1 MSYSY
6 SNLLDGGLPGGLSNA
21 QLRAAIEEALG
32 LWATYAPLHFVEWVD
47 SGPPPSDESYSA
59 PTSPK
64 LRIGHH
70 FIDGDPTVTSDV
82 LAHAYTPFGTG
93 LHGDVHF
100 DNGNTWT
107 LDDTAPGGVVDIIEI
122 AVHEIGHALGLDHE
136 DPSNA
141 TAIMN
146 PSYGNRYSGPGSAFL
161 FQDDI
166 DGIRAIYG
174 EGVGSVTPLAP
185 DEATFGVN
193 MVRNPG
199 AEQGFEYWTL
209 GSVGGMEVRNYG
221 GTDVPS
227 LDNLPPGSGRNLWYG
242 GDDESLSA
250 IGQELPFDFPAGLID
265 SGAVTIDFSAYL
277 GGWAHQ
283 NDSGKGTLW
292 FRGEELD
299 DVIAVAELNG
309 PSPAER
315 EGITKLIY
323 KELNNIAVPAGTRR
337 LTVGI
342 ESRSPDG
349 NDADG
354 TIDNVSVVYNL
365 GEPGSGNSNI
375 WIIPEDIDFGV
386 DPFDL
391 QIPAGV
397 SVEFLGNLAGQDLIV
412 SSGGDGSTL
421 TFGGQL
427 SFPFVE
433 IGDNV
438 RARLEN
444 TATVDDSYIEVN
456 AGSLEIHSPLAQ
468 NGVSVDVGPGG
479 SASGSGFLG
488 ASGVDGE
495 LNFQQGALHLPGTSP
510 GKFVS
515 GNLWYEPGSTLEIE
529 LDGVIAG
536 TGYDQLDVNGTIE
549 VAGANLNID
558 LGYTPADGQEFFII
572 DNDGT
577 DPVVGTF
584 AGLPEGA
591 AFDVDGKRFF
601 ITYTGGDGNDVVLRR
616 NRQPVSAPQS
626 ETVDEDTLL
635 YSSVIVTDPD
645 SDGMTLSV
653 QTPPAHAGSFNFN
666 PDGSFTYQAN
676 EHYSGSDSF
685 QYIADDG
692 DKQSV
697 LTVNIDVTPVADV
710 PTFSVADLTGDE
722 GTVHMLPITSSL
734 VDTDGSE
741 SLEIRVEGVPSG
753 TLLNQGTLDPGTGDW
768 LLTPSQLDGL
778 TLESPDN
785 ATFTLTVTAT
795 ATEAANGDFASTTD
809 TMLVTVENVA
819 PTLSFSDHIAGSQL
833 LREWTNFITI
843 TDPGYDDSAQGTSE
857 TFTYIIDW
865 DDATAND
872 TGDVTVDAV
881 GTLPVGEDPSVLTKG
896 SFDASHTYAEDG
908 RYDVTVTVTD
918 DDGGVTVASFEV
930 RVMIRL
936 LDVVYTS
943 EEVVL
948 TFTDPIDGSTV
959 THGSVRIMGSQSGL
973 VNDDTANFTV
983 VGPTVTVP
991 LLHAPFPG
999 EELTL
1004 ILPADRDEVNKPGVW
1019 SARSNP
1025 IYQPEIYTQ
1034 LGNVTAGTGNWVRTR
1049 VSDDFGLT
1057 PTNIGDLN
1065 RDGVLDVL
1073 DSTHYALQEGAS
1085 WTWEP
1090 VIEWNSDA
1098 PDLVDLADINGDGVL
1113 EPFGWDYFSA
1123 DASAYADFDLD
1134 GELEQFYSPWSSA
1147 ATLANFERD
1156 GQAEDPIVTPDG
1168 FFWSGSETS
1177 GIVTGDFDGD
1187 GDIDVLR
1194 DIWMWLNP
1202 IRNPPADGVTVHSF
1216 ASPALLPTAGSFGYD
1231 ILEIDVADLNAD
1243 GRDDLVVRTV
1253 DRVAVALAPAG
1264 DFVTP
1269 TGIGW
1274 PEQIAFEDF
1283 SPNVFYGSEV
1293 IDFDS
1298 DGDLDLAMMYTPQS
1312 GVSGTYFYENDG
1324 LGGLTYH
1331 STYSYSTVF
1340 SDPTAADINNDGAVD
1355 LVFDNG
1361 TALLNAPT
1369 GNGARVGE
1377 MMLFAAS
1384 NQRPS
1389 GGLGTHFDFEGDS
1402 GVAAQ
1407 ASGST
1412 LAPSVTLWN
1421 REAGVWSEAAQFD
1434 LSLDPF
1440 DTFIDV
1446 ASTDSAAAVTT
1457 YYYDSLSFEYF
1468 TTLNFYNRQGDGT
1481 WLAAESFDFGNFY
1494 GSVDIDGDR
1503 AVVYVDDGSFG
1514 GEART
1519 FERDG
1524 AGVWSETTTATVTG
1538 LPDLSYG
1545 SLQLDGDYLFV
1556 SQPYTQTTVG
1566 VDTYPGNIEVY
1577 QWNGSGWTHLSQILP
1592 AVGNTWGIG
1601 YSFDYDNGRL
1611 VADVGQNELAVYS
1624 TTDHTTWTVEQQWT
1638 MATDV
1643 YNNSSLALSGDLL
1656 AIGDQ
1661 VDDEQNPGAGAVN
1674 LYRYDETGGWQ
1685 FDRKIVDTASESSG
1699 FSAEQLGIVDFN
1711 GNELW
1716 IGSPLDEQEFTDA
1729 GSLFLWVDE
1738 QATGPALPGD
1748 YNQDGTVNLADYTV
1762 WRNNLGA
1769 SVAAYEGADG
1779 DGDGLVNVG
1788 DQQVWKDH
1796 FGQSLPAAVEAPLA
1810 AAISSAAAAEPSD
1823 LATDAAFAM
1832 YLTPS
1837 AESTD
1842 SSKSVS
1848 SSTEGDA
1855 GDAQSQDLLL
1865 RRELVQ
1871 PLSRKATATG
1881 VQTESRENEQESVA
1895 SSLELA
1901 WNEL

>member
-1 MSYSY
+1 M
-6 SNLLDGGLPGGLSNA
+6 LTTD
-21 QLRAAIEEALG
+21 
-32 LWATYAPLHFVEWVD
+32 
-47 SGPPPSDESYSA
+47 
-59 PTSPK
+59 
-64 LRIGHH
+64 
-70 FIDGDPTVTSDV
+70 
-82 LAHAYTPFGTG
+82 
-93 LHGDVHF
+93 
-100 DNGNTWT
+100 
-107 LDDTAPGGVVDIIEI
+107 
-122 AVHEIGHALGLDHE
+122 
-136 DPSNA
+136 
-141 TAIMN
+141 
-146 PSYGNRYSGPGSAFL
+146 
-161 FQDDI
+161 
-166 DGIRAIYG
+166 
-174 EGVGSVTPLAP
+174 
-185 DEATFGVN
+185 FGVN
-193 MVRNPG
+193 VVLNPG
-199 AEQGFEYWTL
+199 AEEGVLHWDL
-209 GSVGGMEVRNYG
+209 GYHGEGLWVVDYH
-221 GTDVPS
+221 DVNVPAM
-227 LDNLPPGSGRNLWYG
+227 PPAAGLGNSLWYG
-242 GDDESLSA
+242 SDSNGENDRGLA
-250 IGQELPFDFPAGLID
+250 QEIDIDFPHDLID
-265 SGAVTIDFSAYL
+265 SGALSVDFSAYL
-277 GGWAHQ
+277 GGFQTENEAG
-283 NDSGKGTLW
+283 NASLW
-292 FRGEELD
+292 FRD
-299 DVIAVAELNG
+299 DDFNVIEIFDISEGGFIPQVFGLQG

-315 EGITKLIY
+315 NNQTTLIRR
-323 KELNNIAVPAGTRR
+323 EWNDIPVPPGTRR
-337 LTVGI
+337 ANVLIGS
-342 ESRSPDG
+342 ERDG
-349 NDADG
+349 EMGHNEG
-354 TIDNVSVVYNL
+354 TIDNVSVIYRL
-365 GEPGSGNSNI
+365 GSASTGNSNV
-375 WIIPEDIDFGV
+375 WTVPGDIDFGTS
-386 DPFDL
+386 PWSL

-397 SVEFLGNLAGQDLIV
+397 TVVFEGDIGGQNLTISGVGQ
-412 SSGGDGSTL
+412 GSEVVYR
-421 TFGGQL
+421 GQL

-433 IGDNV
+433 VGGNA

-444 TATVDDSYIEVN
+444 TATINGGTMTVP
-456 AGSLEIHSPLAQ
+456 AGTLDIYSPLAQ

-479 SASGSGFLG
+479 SISGTGFLG
-488 ASGVDGE
+488 ASGDNGE
-495 LNFQQGALHLPGTSP
+495 FNFQPSAVHLPGSSP
-510 GKFVS
+510 GIFQS
-515 GNLWYEPGSTLEIE
+515 GNLSYSAGSTLSIE
-529 LDGVIAG
+529 LDGPTPG
-536 TGYDQLDVNGTIE
+536 TGHDQLDVNGTISLD
-549 VAGANLNID
+549 GTILFFGD
-558 LGYTPADGQEFFII
+558 LGFTPADGQEFIII
-572 DNDGT
+572 DNDGS
-577 DPVVGTF
+577 DAVVGNFNVNSEPPGSGTF
-584 AGLPEGA
+584 GEFVDLVEGGE
-591 AFDVDGKRFF
+591 FYIDEKRFF
-601 ITYTGGDGNDVVLRR
+601 ITYTGGDGNDVVIRR
-616 NRQPVSAPQS
+616 NRQPISAPQT
-626 ETVDEDTLL
+626 ETVDEDSLL
-635 YSSVIVTDPD
+635 SSSVIATDPD
-645 SDGMTLSV
+645 SDNMTFSV
-653 QTPPAHAGSFNFN
+653 QTPPAHAGSFNLN
-666 PDGSFTYQAN
+666 PDGSFTYQAS

-697 LTVNIDVTPVADV
+697 LTVNINVTPVADV
-710 PTFSVADLTGDE
+710 PNLSVAAIEGDE
-722 GTVHMLPITSSL
+722 GTPFLLPITSSL
-734 VDTDGSE
+734 VDADGSE
-741 SLEIRVEGVPSG
+741 SLSIVISGVPEN
-753 TLLNQGTLDPGTGDW
+753 TVLNQGTLDPGTGDW
-768 LLTPSQLDGL
+768 TLGASQLPDL

-959 THGSVRIMGSQSGL
+959 THDSVRIMGSQSGL

-1025 IYQPEIYTQ
+1025 IYQPEIDTQ

-1049 VSDDFGLT
+1049 ISDDFQLS
-1057 PTNIGDLN
+1057 PTDIGDLD

-1073 DSTHYALQEGAS
+1073 DATHYALQEEAS

-1090 VIEWNSDA
+1090 AVEWSSASSLDI
-1098 PDLVDLADINGDGVL
+1098 VDLADLNSDGVL
-1113 EPFGWDYFSA
+1113 DPFAWGSFSA

-1156 GQAEDPIVTPDG
+1156 GQTEDPIVTPDG

-1298 DGDLDLAMMYTPQS
+1298 DGDLDLAMMYTPQT
-1312 GVSGTYFYENDG
+1312 GGSGTYFYENDG
-1324 LGGLTYH
+1324 LGGLTHH

-1361 TALLNAPT
+1361 TALLNSPT

-1384 NQRPS
+1384 NQRQS

-1407 ASGST
+1407 ASST

-1440 DTFIDV
+1440 DTIIDV
-1446 ASTDSAAAVTT
+1446 AATDSAAAVTT

-1524 AGVWSETTTATVTG
+1524 SGVWNETTTATVTG
-1538 LPDLSYG
+1538 LLDLSYG

-1566 VDTYPGNIEVY
+1566 DDTYPGSIEVY

-1601 YSFDYDNGRL
+1601 YSFDYDDGRL
-1611 VADVGQNELAVYS
+1611 VADIGQNELVVFS

-1638 MATDV
+1638 VATDV
-1643 YNNSSLALSGDLL
+1643 YNNGSLALSGDLL

-1674 LYRYDETGGWQ
+1674 LYRYDEPGGWQ

-1699 FSAEQLGIVDFN
+1699 FSAEELGIVDFN

-1738 QATGPALPGD
+1738 QATGSALPGD
-1748 YNQDGTVNLADYTV
+1748 YNQDGTVNLADYVV

-1779 DGDGLVNVG
+1779 DGDGLVNAG

-1823 LATDAAFAM
+1823 SATDAAFAM
-1832 YLTPS
+1832 YLSPV

-1871 PLSRKATATG
+1871 PLSRKGTATG
-1881 VQTESRENEQESVA
+1881 AQSDSREEEQKSVA